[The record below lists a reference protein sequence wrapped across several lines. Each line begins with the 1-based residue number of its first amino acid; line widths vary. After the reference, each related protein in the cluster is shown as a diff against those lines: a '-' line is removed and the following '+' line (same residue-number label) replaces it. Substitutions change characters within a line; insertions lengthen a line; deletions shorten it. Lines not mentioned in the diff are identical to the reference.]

1 MSLPQQQAQQFSS
14 GVRNRMNDGL
24 REYGDYMKSKGL
36 GQITGDKDIG
46 IGGMTDVAKQYGNQI
61 SSLLNEGVQGIGIE
75 AGAKFLNQTVLKPA
89 GDYLAPSDSQLA
101 GRQLGEIAG
110 KGMKTQEVADRVAS
124 QQQEVDESLSAA
136 KTDVSTL
143 QEGMVRPELFQGTAD
158 ETGTVALSGREL
170 TTGELRVSRN
180 FATAGAEE
188 TEGMVARGVPT
199 AFTQASQIGLRAELK
214 PDITRAPD
222 EIEMKPL
229 SGSQDPTEPTAGE
242 SVLETHDDAMNVHRP
257 LGQQAPNEAELNEAK
272 GKVMNLEQQQKDLA
286 GTDIEATA
294 DKEIGDELGTG
305 LVSGISD
312 AVGVGL
318 GVLGGALDVAMPLA
332 GLGLGIFGL
341 FEAGKDAD
349 QEKQAK
355 TQEEKEANTIQTN
368 ANFAS
373 SMTNTQPQ
381 FGKLAM
387 SSDLDTSKF
396 GSSAY
401 SHF

>member
-1 MSLPQQQAQQFSS
+1 
-14 GVRNRMNDGL
+14 MNDGL

-89 GDYLAPSDSQLA
+89 GDYLTPSDSQLA

-124 QQQEVDESLSAA
+124 QQQEVSESLDAA

-143 QEGMVRPELFQGTAD
+143 QEQMVRPELFQGTAD

-199 AFTQASQIGLRAELK
+199 AFTQADQLGRVQLK
-214 PDITRAPD
+214 PTQAPD

-229 SGSQDPTEPTAGE
+229 SGSQDPTEPTTGE

-272 GKVMNLEQQQKDLA
+272 ASVTNLEQQQKDLA

-349 QEKQAK
+349 QEKQQRN
-355 TQEEKEANTIQTN
+355 QEEKEANTIQTN